1 MTHDAKTTL
10 LLVIAAAAPVAAAAI
25 ASSLATVPNIPTW
38 YVHLAKP
45 SFNPP
50 NWVFAPVWTTLYLMM
65 AYAFFRVLSSG
76 SDWMSFAVAIFLVQI
91 ALNAV
96 WSWAFFS
103 FHSPRDGLVI
113 IAALWL
119 AIILTIVAFWHI
131 DRTASVLLAPYL
143 VWASFAA
150 ALNWEI
156 DRLN

>member
-1 MTHDAKTTL
+1 MTHDSKTTL

-143 VWASFAA
+143 VWVSFAA

>member
-65 AYAFFRVLSSG
+65 AYAFFRVLSSS

-96 WSWAFFS
+96 WSWVFFS

-143 VWASFAA
+143 VWVSFAA